1 MWILKNNQKEIK
13 TEIIINSTEEE
24 EEEIEIYQTEVLDLY
39 GNKDKYN
46 KDNNNNKYIF
56 LKTLQG

>member
-1 MWILKNNQKEIK
+1 LKNNQKEIK
-13 TEIIINSTEEE
+13 TEIIINSTEEA
-24 EEEIEIYQTEVLDLY
+24 EEEIEINQTEVLDLY